1 MPQQDKPSRT
11 VPASIAAPRDYHAVI
26 MAGGGGTRLWP
37 LSRHGNPKQSL
48 DLTGDGTFFQQ
59 SVGRLKGL
67 FADDHIWVVSVA
79 AQVEELRAQCPSIP
93 PDHFL
98 TEPRPAGTAAAI
110 GLAASAL
117 QQSDPGATMAVL
129 TADHLIQN
137 EARFRELLAQAYHV
151 AQEDWLV
158 TLGISPT
165 YPATG
170 YGYIERG
177 DRIGD
182 FSGADVYRV
191 NHFKEKPDLET
202 ARRFLAEGRY
212 YWNSGLF
219 IWRVS
224 RILDEFEEHMPEL
237 HHQLERVSRA
247 WPSTDREHV
256 LTDAWSSLRP
266 QTIDYGVMEK
276 AEHVAVLPAEGLGWN
291 DIGTWESL
299 FEVLEPDEQ
308 NNIVLRARHLG
319 LDTDDTLVYST
330 NEERIVATIG
340 LENMIIV
347 DTPDAILICPRD
359 QAQRVRDLVSLLAE
373 RGYEAYL

>member
-1 MPQQDKPSRT
+1 MSQQGEPAKA
-11 VPASIAAPRDYHAVI
+11 VPADAAAPQDYHAVI

-37 LSRHGNPKQSL
+37 LSRRGNPKQSL

-67 FADDHIWVVSVA
+67 FDDDHIWVVSVA
-79 AQVEELRAQCPSIP
+79 AQVEELRAQYPSIP

-98 TEPRPAGTAAAI
+98 TEPMPAGTAAAI

-117 QQSDPGATMAVL
+117 QQLNPNATMAVL
-129 TADHLIQN
+129 PADHLIQN
-137 EARFRELLAQAYHV
+137 ETRFRQLLARAYRV
-151 AQEDWLV
+151 AQKDWLV
-158 TLGISPT
+158 TLGIVPNH
-165 YPATG
+165 PATG

-182 FSGADVYRV
+182 FSDAEVYQV
-191 NHFKEKPDLET
+191 NHFKEKPDLQT

-224 RILDEFEEHMPEL
+224 RIFDEFKEHMPEL
-237 HHQLERVSRA
+237 YLRLESVSHA
-247 WPSTDREHV
+247 WASSDREDV
-256 LTDAWSSLRP
+256 LKDAWSSLQP
-266 QTIDYGVMEK
+266 QTIDYGIMEK
-276 AEHVAVLPAEGLGWN
+276 AQRVAVLPAEDLGWN

-308 NNIVLRARHLG
+308 NNIVVQARYLG
-319 LDTDDTLVYST
+319 LDTDDTLVYGT
-330 NEERIVATIG
+330 NDKRLITTIG
-340 LENMIIV
+340 LRNMIIV

-359 QAQRVRDLVSLLAE
+359 QAQQVRDLVASLAE
-373 RGYEAYL
+373 HGYEAYL

>member
-1 MPQQDKPSRT
+1 MPPQDKRSGMSPG
-11 VPASIAAPRDYHAVI
+11 PQDYHAVI

-37 LSRHGNPKQSL
+37 LSRRGNPKQSL

-79 AQVEELRAQCPSIP
+79 AQVEELHAQCPSVP

-98 TEPRPAGTAAAI
+98 TEPQPAGTAAAI
-110 GLAASAL
+110 GLAASVLRQLDA
-117 QQSDPGATMAVL
+117 GTTMAVL

-137 EARFRELLAQAYHV
+137 EERFRELLAQAYQV

-158 TLGISPT
+158 TLGIAPT

-170 YGYIERG
+170 YGYVERG
-177 DRIGD
+177 EHID
-182 FSGADVYRV
+182 SLNPLDVYRV
-191 NHFKEKPDLET
+191 NRFKEKPDLET
-202 ARRFLAEGRY
+202 ARRFLSEGRY

-224 RILDEFEEHMPEL
+224 RILGEFREHMPEL
-237 HHQLERVSRA
+237 YEQLERVSRA
-247 WPSTDREHV
+247 WQNPDRDNV
-256 LTDAWSSLRP
+256 LKEAWSSLHP

-276 AEHVAVLPAEGLGWN
+276 AQRVAVLPAEELGWN

-299 FEVLEPDEQ
+299 FEVLEPDDH
-308 NNIVLRARHLG
+308 NNIVLQARHIG

-330 NEERIVATIG
+330 NEQRLVATIG
-340 LENMIIV
+340 LEGMIIV

-359 QAQRVRDLVSLLAE
+359 QAQKVRDLVTLLAE